1 MNQKKRSG
9 EVDKTTDA
17 LMHFKVLTRDIK
29 VILNSIITLVRCGRT
44 QSSLKTVVDDT
55 FFVSFAANN
64 CIDKIFYNFVS

>member
-1 MNQKKRSG
+1 MNQKKKKRKRR

-44 QSSLKTVVDDT
+44 
-55 FFVSFAANN
+55 
-64 CIDKIFYNFVS
+64 